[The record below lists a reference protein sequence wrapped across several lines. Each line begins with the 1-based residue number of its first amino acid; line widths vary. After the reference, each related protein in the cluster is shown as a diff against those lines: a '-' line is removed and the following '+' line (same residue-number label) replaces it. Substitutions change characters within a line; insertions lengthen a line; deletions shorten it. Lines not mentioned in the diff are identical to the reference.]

1 LAPASFLPQLEQH
14 PVGILLGQWV
24 VMTAVAQLIVWQQ
37 QGLALPLSINIAAN
51 HLQSAGFVEQ
61 LSALITP
68 QPQIAGLVELEI
80 LESSALEDIS
90 LVSRIMQQCGDL
102 GITFALDD
110 FGTGY
115 SSLSYLKKLPLQ
127 LIKVDQSFVR
137 DITIDDD
144 DLPILQGILALAQA
158 FELEI
163 IAEGVETEWHG
174 VKLLQLGYQL
184 AQGYA
189 IAKPMPAE
197 NVLNWVS
204 QWQPPASWQRSR

>member
-1 LAPASFLPQLEQH
+1 
-14 PVGILLGQWV
+14 
-24 VMTAVAQLIVWQQ
+24 
-37 QGLALPLSINIAAN
+37 
-51 HLQSAGFVEQ
+51 
-61 LSALITP
+61 
-68 QPQIAGLVELEI
+68 
-80 LESSALEDIS
+80 
-90 LVSRIMQQCGDL
+90 MQQCSDL
-102 GITFALDD
+102 GVTFALDD

-115 SSLSYLKKLPLQ
+115 SSLSYLKKLPLH

-163 IAEGVETEWHG
+163 IAEGVETERHG

-189 IAKPMPAE
+189 IAKPMPAAAVFE
-197 NVLNWVS
+197 WVQ
-204 QWQPPASWQRSR
+204 QWQSPASWQSKP